1 MLSWYQMSKVCVEDI
16 PRTITAP
23 PAAWNTGRMDPCL
36 HLVYTKLWHY
46 RLNETQTIFPVLCW
60 PICWSSSASMCWPF
74 RDTLLHTMIV
84 MSSYF
89 SYCCLSISLNLPN
102 LLWHQTR
109 DFCPESCCLLD
120 IFFFMDHP
128 LQRCLCWKILADLQF
143 LKYSNQPIW
152 LTAMPHLK

>member
-1 MLSWYQMSKVCVEDI
+1 MLSVCRRYPPYHYCTSSSLKHWQDAGAFILFI
-16 PRTITAP
+16 PNCDTTD
-23 PAAWNTGRMDPCL
+23 WM
-36 HLVYTKLWHY
+36 
-46 RLNETQTIFPVLCW
+46 RLRLFFPVLCW

-74 RDTLLHTMIV
+74 RDALLHTMIV

-143 LKYSNQPIW
+143 LKSSNQPIW
-152 LTAMPHLK
+152 LTALPHLK